1 METRFDLTK
10 NRLDAGIRRR
20 SESGR
25 PAYDGGTVQALA
37 WLIRYAETNN
47 LSRERVCD
55 LLEYD
60 WTTITRIVDGTYTA
74 DPGEMVG
81 RIGDLKRRAEST
93 VAAASDCTPT
103 LVSRRIWDTLDYA
116 QRGDLSGGRIVSIC
130 GPTGRGKTISVR
142 NWVRRHHGA
151 VFVDCPV
158 GGRAPLIRE
167 IARRCG
173 VARSGTGRLD
183 DLADGIAEGFSRHRM
198 LVIDEVARLMPRS
211 RTLPMGLEFLRRLH
225 DVTRCPIAIV
235 GTELVTMGLTAG
247 AYRDYLE
254 QLLGRIV
261 EPLII
266 PARVYKRE
274 VSDICSAYHA
284 GDNRPAAPL
293 VDLAVQVANRP
304 GKLRLLTEM
313 LGQAALLARRRR
325 EPLAAAHLAAAL
337 ERRTSRYVWPEED

>member
-1 METRFDLTK
+1 MESKFDITQE
-10 NRLDAGIRRR
+10 RLRAGIRRR
-20 SESGR
+20 SKSGR
-25 PAYDGGTVQALA
+25 ALYDERAVNAIT
-37 WLIRYAETNN
+37 WLIRYAEANK
-47 LSRERVCD
+47 LSRQRVCE

-60 WTTITRIVDGTYTA
+60 WTTITRIVDGSYPA
-74 DPGEMVG
+74 SPEELVG
-81 RIGDLKRRAEST
+81 RIEDLKRRAEST
-93 VAAASDCTPT
+93 VSAASDCAPT

-142 NWVRRHHGA
+142 DWVRRHHGA

-183 DLADGIAEGFSRHRM
+183 DLADGIAEAFSRHRM

-225 DVTRCPIAIV
+225 DVTRCPIAII
-235 GTELVTMGLTAG
+235 GTELVTMSLTAG

-261 EPLII
+261 EPLEI
-266 PARVYKRE
+266 PSRVYKSE
-274 VSDICSAYHA
+274 ITEICTAYATGH
-284 GDNRPAAPL
+284 NPSPELAA
-293 VDLAVQVANRP
+293 LALAIANRS
-304 GKLRLLTEM
+304 GKLRLLTE
-313 LGQAALLARRRR
+313 LLAQAALLARRRG
-325 EPLAAAHLAAAL
+325 EDLDSIHLDAAI
-337 ERRTSRYVWPEED
+337 ERRRSRYDWPRED